1 MKRVYRTCLL
11 IDDSPLHN
19 WINNKVIKKSGFA
32 SEIII
37 SERPEEAL
45 ILLRDEKIKPDIIFL
60 DIKMPIMD
68 GFEFLKEYEKLAIDK
83 SQTSIVILSSS
94 VNPVDIER
102 AKSNKYVTKF
112 IGKALSEEDLVKLE
126 QLRA

>member
-1 MKRVYRTCLL
+1 MRKAYRTCLL

-19 WINNKVIKKSGFA
+19 WINTKVINKNGFA

-45 ILLRDEKIKPDIIFL
+45 ILLRDEKVRPDIIFL

-68 GFEFLKEYEKLAIDK
+68 GFQFLEEYDKLSIDK
-83 SQTSIVILSSS
+83 SRIKIVILSSS
-94 VNPVDIER
+94 INPLDIER
-102 AKSNKYVTKF
+102 ARQNKYVTKF
-112 IGKALSEEDLVKLE
+112 IGKALSEGDLTELD
-126 QLRA
+126 QLR